1 VGPVAANREV
11 YRLLKDGVLVSV
23 PDRERGGQSRAPPHY
38 QQKCPPQSALG
49 TDADDPER
57 SHGRPERQQGAARR
71 CGAAGFHPAD
81 HNLGGFFGNRRPH
94 PLWISTPAGH
104 DRGFRLSLA
113 FADSPSIAIPQS
125 PDRLIAMQ
133 ENKPEKDRPKKP
145 ERSAPEKV
153 KQVLELINSLD
164 TNAYEDQQIALTLV
178 RNLEQFHDKVVDEM
192 QDDEEASHS
201 QIVGWAID
209 ADRLMRCRMLLES
222 VDLD

>member
-1 VGPVAANREV
+1 M
-11 YRLLKDGVLVSV
+11 S
-23 PDRERGGQSRAPPHY
+23 
-38 QQKCPPQSALG
+38 
-49 TDADDPER
+49 
-57 SHGRPERQQGAARR
+57 
-71 CGAAGFHPAD
+71 
-81 HNLGGFFGNRRPH
+81 
-94 PLWISTPAGH
+94 I
-104 DRGFRLSLA
+104 
-113 FADSPSIAIPQS
+113 SPSIAIPQS

-133 ENKPEKDRPKKP
+133 ENRPKKDRPKKP

-178 RNLEQFHDKVVDEM
+178 RNLEQFHDNVVDEM